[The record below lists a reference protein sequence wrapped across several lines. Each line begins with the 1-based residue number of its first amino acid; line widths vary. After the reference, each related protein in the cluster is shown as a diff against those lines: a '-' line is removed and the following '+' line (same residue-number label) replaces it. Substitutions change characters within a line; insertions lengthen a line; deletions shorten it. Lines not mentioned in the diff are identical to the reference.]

1 MSSEALVSILN
12 PRKLKRQHELHDVM
26 EAKLYFNYSALI
38 MSLRNVKHSERWK
51 TKMIPYSSRGEVG
64 RSDII
69 SSLRSFDMKF
79 QTLSTLLYK
88 QLPVSYS
95 WG

>member
-1 MSSEALVSILN
+1 MLSEALVSILN
-12 PRKLKRQHELHDVM
+12 PRKLKRQHELHDIPEKEDQADDVM

-38 MSLRNVKHSERWK
+38 MSLRNVKDSERWK

-69 SSLRSFDMKF
+69 SP
-79 QTLSTLLYK
+79 TLH
-88 QLPVSYS
+88 
-95 WG
+95 